1 MSLTIRISLAAAL
14 AVAGA
19 TASSS
24 AAEKMSAPRCV
35 AMDAKMMGHA
45 MPELPAAT
53 GNIDRDFAA
62 AMKSQM
68 QAMVALEKSEV
79 DCGNARRRKPL
90 LERCWKKIGSISKR
104 WMPSCKRAASGP
116 SKSKVLGPEP

>member
-68 QAMVALEKSEV
+68 QAMVALEKFEV
-79 DCGNARRRKPL
+79 ECGKREKAKAAARTM
-90 LERCWKKIGSISKR
+90 LEEDRQHLETLDAILQTRG
-104 WMPSCKRAASGP
+104 
-116 SKSKVLGPEP
+116 